1 MNRDSDMWRRMLP
14 RGGISQARWSMVILG
29 IAGATA
35 ISSPLAAQYPSVPPP
50 QPCRAHESLQLRTAL
65 AHVVSDPAG
74 NSVGVVYFQNT
85 AAKRVDD
92 FLGDALSRR
101 IVDRLR
107 ATGTLDVAETRK
119 FGVEQYRSAA
129 GIEAVGDWL
138 HARYLV
144 LGQVGRTGGDV
155 SVRVRLVDAKSGA
168 ELWKLSR
175 LTSEGDLPAVEAAVV
190 SGVLGN
196 IGFAAK
202 DTPSAAVVGMR
213 ANAASYDH
221 FLRGAYY
228 HAQATPS
235 GFRQAVVEYD
245 SAVRL
250 DSAYAPAAAR
260 LGMAY
265 ASELYWGWWDFREPQ
280 RQALIAQGLAAV
292 DLALRLDSAQAD
304 AWAARGALLSY
315 LDPRSFMGVRDAFD
329 RASRLTS
336 RMPDVYQWYGRIMME
351 RGDDQTARLM
361 LRRALDLA
369 PRRASVLFDLAHLD
383 YLQRNFADA
392 CAVLDSAV
400 ESDPLAAQPY
410 ALRALVRARRDDIR
424 SAWADA
430 ETAGRLGW
438 PEWGDAIGAV
448 VDARAR
454 DTTSARVRTKRLLRA
469 FGSRGTDP
477 AQWAGPWIAIA
488 LTASGQQSKA
498 LDILEQSGPPG
509 APLWSALQL
518 PDFAPIIKS
527 PRFERLQRLSRP
539 Q

>member
-1 MNRDSDMWRRMLP
+1 MNTESDRWREMLP
-14 RGGISQARWSMVILG
+14 PVGTLHVRRWMVLLG

-35 ISSPLAAQYPSVPPP
+35 VSSPLAAQYPSVPPP
-50 QPCRAHESLQLRTAL
+50 QPCRARESLQLRTAM
-65 AHVVSDPAG
+65 AHAETDPSNNSIGVVS
-74 NSVGVVYFQNT
+74 FQNT

-92 FLGDALSRR
+92 FLGDAITRR

-119 FGVEQYRSAA
+119 FGTEQYKNAA
-129 GIEAVGDWL
+129 GIQTVGSWL
-138 HARYLV
+138 HARYLL
-144 LGQVGRTGGDV
+144 LGQVGRTGGNV
-155 SVRVRLVDAKSGA
+155 SIAVRLVDAKSGA
-168 ELWKLSR
+168 DLWKLSR
-175 LTSEGDLPAVEAAVV
+175 LSSEADLPAVEAAVV
-190 SGVLGN
+190 NGVLGN

-202 DTPSAAVVGMR
+202 DTPASAVAGAR

-228 HAQATPS
+228 HAQATPV
-235 GFRQAVVEYD
+235 GFRQAVVELD

-250 DSAYAPAAAR
+250 DSAYAPAATR
-260 LGMAY
+260 LGLAY

-280 RQALIAQGLAAV
+280 RQALIARGLAAV
-292 DLALRLDSAQAD
+292 DLSLRLDSAQAD

-315 LDPRSFMGVRDAFD
+315 LDPRSFMGVREAFD
-329 RASRLTS
+329 RASKLGS

-351 RGDDQTARLM
+351 RGDNQTARLM
-361 LRRALDLA
+361 FRRALDLA

-424 SAWADA
+424 GAWADA
-430 ETAGRLGW
+430 ETASRLGW
-438 PEWGDAIGAV
+438 PEWGDAISAV

-454 DTTSARVRTKRLLRA
+454 DTTSARVRTKRLLHA
-469 FGSRGTDP
+469 YAARGTNP
-477 AQWAGPWIAIA
+477 VHWAGPWIAVA
-488 LTASGQQSKA
+488 LASSGQESKA
-498 LDILEQSGPPG
+498 LDFLEQAGSPG
-509 APLWSALQL
+509 APLWSALQM
-518 PDFAPIIKS
+518 PDFAPITRS